1 MRHILFTVLTL
12 LFAALLVS
20 AVTTPVQAGPLPE
33 LQPPGAA
40 GPAGAA
46 GYYAPLMG
54 AMKGNAKCERKV

>member
-1 MRHILFTVLTL
+1 MRRILFTALTL
-12 LFAALLVS
+12 LFAALLVC

-40 GPAGAA
+40 GPAVPA